1 LPQALRF
8 YRRQGRGQQ
17 APCGLPIIFVVGLQ
31 QAHQGIVPTLEESR
45 GLERNQVERHSV
57 RHVCQSLRVRHVQL
71 ATPRQPIDSPQLSDA
86 GFDAEVLVEH
96 PEGKGL
102 ALPIN
107 IMIVDSGG
115 EAARVLIEQGG
126 IEYLH

>member
-1 LPQALRF
+1 MMEDFSEHLGDVLVTCLEN
-8 YRRQGRGQQ
+8 GMQ
-17 APCGLPIIFVVGLQ
+17 APL
-31 QAHQGIVPTLEESR
+31 TLAAVAVNGGVLVFRYTWSESH
-45 GLERNQVERHSV
+45 E
-57 RHVCQSLRVRHVQL
+57 
-71 ATPRQPIDSPQLSDA
+71 
-86 GFDAEVLVEH
+86 GFDAEMLVEH

>member
-1 LPQALRF
+1 M
-8 YRRQGRGQQ
+8 Q
-17 APCGLPIIFVVGLQ
+17 APL
-31 QAHQGIVPTLEESR
+31 TLAAVAVNGCVLVIRYTWSESH
-45 GLERNQVERHSV
+45 E
-57 RHVCQSLRVRHVQL
+57 
-71 ATPRQPIDSPQLSDA
+71 
-86 GFDAEVLVEH
+86 GFDGEVLAEP

-115 EAARVLIEQGG
+115 EAARVLVEQGG

>member
-1 LPQALRF
+1 MMKDFSEHLRDVLVTCLEN
-8 YRRQGRGQQ
+8 GMQ
-17 APCGLPIIFVVGLQ
+17 APL
-31 QAHQGIVPTLEESR
+31 TLAAVAVNGGVLVIRYTLSESH
-45 GLERNQVERHSV
+45 E
-57 RHVCQSLRVRHVQL
+57 C
-71 ATPRQPIDSPQLSDA
+71 
-86 GFDAEVLVEH
+86 FDAEVLAEP

-102 ALPIN
+102 DLPIN

>member
-1 LPQALRF
+1 MMEDFSEHLGDVLVTCLEN
-8 YRRQGRGQQ
+8 GMQ
-17 APCGLPIIFVVGLQ
+17 APL
-31 QAHQGIVPTLEESR
+31 TLAAVAVNGGVLVIRYTWSES
-45 GLERNQVERHSV
+45 LE
-57 RHVCQSLRVRHVQL
+57 
-71 ATPRQPIDSPQLSDA
+71 
-86 GFDAEVLVEH
+86 GFDAEVLAEP

-102 ALPIN
+102 AMPIN

>member
-1 LPQALRF
+1 MVIR
-8 YRRQGRGQQ
+8 Y
-17 APCGLPIIFVVGLQ
+17 
-31 QAHQGIVPTLEESR
+31 TWSESH
-45 GLERNQVERHSV
+45 E
-57 RHVCQSLRVRHVQL
+57 
-71 ATPRQPIDSPQLSDA
+71 
-86 GFDAEVLVEH
+86 GFDAELLVEH

>member
-1 LPQALRF
+1 MMEDFGEHLRNVLVTCLEN
-8 YRRQGRGQQ
+8 GMQ
-17 APCGLPIIFVVGLQ
+17 APL
-31 QAHQGIVPTLEESR
+31 TLTAVAVNGDALVIRYTRSESH
-45 GLERNQVERHSV
+45 E
-57 RHVCQSLRVRHVQL
+57 
-71 ATPRQPIDSPQLSDA
+71 
-86 GFDAEVLVEH
+86 GFDAEVLAEP